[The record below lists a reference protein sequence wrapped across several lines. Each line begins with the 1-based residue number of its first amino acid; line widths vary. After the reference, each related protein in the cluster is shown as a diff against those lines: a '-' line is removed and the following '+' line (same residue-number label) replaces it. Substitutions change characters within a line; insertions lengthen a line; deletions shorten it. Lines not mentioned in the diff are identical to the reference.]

1 MAERDFLK
9 NRIKE
14 LDMFAYGRDIIKN
27 TDFLDIREQ
36 SVYLSMKNELS
47 ARSFLYGGHED
58 ADRRMAI
65 FLPSYMDPE
74 YPEAASESCL
84 GLIEAKPLSERFSD
98 ELSHRDF
105 LGAIMNLGVERS
117 KIGDILTDGTRAFIF
132 VCADIAPFLCEELRR
147 VKHTSIYCERASLS
161 ACDIRP
167 RFEELRVNVAS
178 ERAYAVLAAVFKLS
192 RETASALIEAGN
204 VFSDGREI
212 SKPSA
217 ELREGSRI
225 SVRGYGKFR
234 YEGTENVTR
243 KGRLYV
249 IVKKYV

>member
-14 LDMFAYGRDIIKN
+14 LDMLAYGRDIIKN
-27 TDFLDIREQ
+27 TDFLDVREQ
-36 SVYLSMKNELS
+36 SVYLCMKNELS

-74 YPEAASESCL
+74 YPEAAAESCL
-84 GLIEAKPLSERFSD
+84 SLIEAKPLSERFSD

-147 VKHTSIYCERASLS
+147 VKHTSIYCERVAIS

-167 RFEELRVNVAS
+167 RFEELKVNVAS
-178 ERAYAVLAAVFKLS
+178 ERADAVLAAVFKLS

-217 ELREGSRI
+217 ELRDGSRI